1 MTASDGQGGG
11 EGGPEKSDQV
21 KTDQSGG
28 GAQAEAPALTVIEA
42 FGGIRPM
49 AKQLGLAVS
58 TVQGWKERSAIPANR
73 HDQIRAS
80 ARKHGI
86 DIDAEVLRASA
97 PVEGAPG
104 QPPVIEGEAT
114 PLAGAAPGDAKKESD
129 KGADNKGA
137 DNKGA
142 EKPSGPG
149 PMSAASAATKPRP
162 GAEPGKPAPSKAKP
176 SKEAATPPASAK
188 PSRGSAFLPG
198 LVLGILLAVAVA
210 AGTIYTRSY
219 WSPLV
224 GEAASPQGETGAAV
238 LAEVDARLA
247 ALQAKLPAE
256 MPADNSAALSSLS
269 ERLSTLEAALS
280 QGAGQDPGT
289 RAALDSVSAQLARM
303 TDRIAALEQELEAE
317 LASLRSI
324 AGAPSA
330 EITSRLGS
338 EAARLNAMLQTQSE
352 LATRLTAAEEGLN
365 AAATSREAAPGSRE
379 TLMLLAMLQLRDAL
393 QGSGPYDQ
401 PLRMLQNL
409 AGDDPALAKTIAT
422 LQRRA
427 SVGLPSLRDLQA
439 AFPDVARR
447 LAAIEIGEEGEGWSA
462 GVLRR
467 LSAAV
472 NLRPVGLV
480 EGDALTAVAARAEVK
495 LNDGDLAGALAEI
508 DSLEGAAAEAAASW
522 RADAELRLAANRAL
536 GDFGAQVSERF
547 ATMSGG

>member
-11 EGGPEKSDQV
+11 EGGREKSDQV

-86 DIDAEVLRASA
+86 AIDAETLRASA

-104 QPPVIEGEAT
+104 HPPVIEGEAT
-114 PLAGAAPGDAKKESD
+114 PLAGAAPGAAKKESD
-129 KGADNKGA
+129 KGADKKGA
-137 DNKGA
+137 DKKGA

-188 PSRGSAFLPG
+188 PSRSSAFLPG

-210 AGTIYTRSY
+210 AGTIYTRAY

-247 ALQAKLPAE
+247 ALQAE

-303 TDRIAALEQELEAE
+303 TDRIAALEQELETE
-317 LASLRSI
+317 LAALRSI

-338 EAARLNAMLQTQSE
+338 EAARLDAMLQTQSE
-352 LATRLTAAEEGLN
+352 LATRLATAEEELSS
-365 AAATSREAAPGSRE
+365 AVTTREAAPGSRE

-409 AGDDPALAKTIAT
+409 AGDDAALAKTIAT

-439 AFPDVARR
+439 AFPEVARR

-522 RADAELRLAANRAL
+522 RADAELRLAANRAVSDL
-536 GDFGAQVSERF
+536 GAQVSQRF
-547 ATMSGG
+547 TTMTGG